1 LPKGTI
7 DRVVYDAER
16 VETFLDAAYTLES
29 SLKNIQDE
37 FL

>member
-16 VETFLDAAYTLES
+16 VEL
-29 SLKNIQDE
+29 NIFGCGIHFGE
-37 FL
+37 FLEGYPG